1 MKSPKNV
8 LIVGGGTAGLI
19 TAIILKKY
27 LDITVDVVHS
37 KNIGIVGVG
46 EGSTEHF
53 RKFMGF
59 AGIDQH
65 TIIKECDATYKS
77 GIMFANWGDKDY
89 LHNVGEPFNKKLAQ
103 YAHVYGKQIS
113 ENTQYLNSRL
123 LWNNRIEKYWLNR
136 KDTPPFNQFH
146 FNTNKLNDFLIRTA
160 KAAGI
165 GVFEDDIS
173 SVNLDET
180 GNISTLT
187 GAKKEYA
194 YDFYIDSTGFKKLL
208 IGKLGAKWQS
218 YGKYL
223 KMKSAITFQTS
234 DTDDYDMWTVAR
246 AMDYGW
252 LFRIPVWGRH
262 GNGYIFDSD
271 YISAEQA
278 KVEVEKLYGGEIT
291 VGKEFKFD
299 PGCVD
304 RAWIKN
310 CVAIGLSSSFVEPL
324 EASSIGTSIQ
334 QAFLLMHKLAA
345 YDEHII
351 NSYNKSFT
359 SIMDNI
365 RDFVVLHYVTNKT
378 NTPFWKDV
386 GQLEL
391 PDSLQAN
398 LDVWRNKIPIGED
411 FSMISDYALFTQDN
425 FTVVMDGLNLFNR
438 DAIRL
443 EYDRTHIDAK
453 KEAEDVIKQQMKTDL
468 TIDTFSH
475 KEFIS
480 LIRNHL

>member
-1 MKSPKNV
+1 
-8 LIVGGGTAGLI
+8 
-19 TAIILKKY
+19 
-27 LDITVDVVHS
+27 
-37 KNIGIVGVG
+37 
-46 EGSTEHF
+46 
-53 RKFMGF
+53 
-59 AGIDQH
+59 
-65 TIIKECDATYKS
+65 
-77 GIMFANWGDKDY
+77 
-89 LHNVGEPFNKKLAQ
+89 LH
-103 YAHVYGKQIS
+103 
-113 ENTQYLNSRL
+113 
-123 LWNNRIEKYWLNR
+123 
-136 KDTPPFNQFH
+136 
-146 FNTNKLNDFLIRTA
+146 DFLIKTA

-173 SVNLDET
+173 SVNLDEE

-187 GAKKEYA
+187 GGKKEYS

-234 DTDDYDMWTVAR
+234 DTDEYDMWTVAR

-271 YISAEQA
+271 YISTEKA
-278 KVEVEKLYGGEIT
+278 KAEVEKLYGGEIT
-291 VGKEFKFD
+291 IGKEFKFD

-310 CVAIGLSSSFVEPL
+310 CCAIGLSSSFVEPL

-334 QAFLLMHKLAA
+334 QAFLLMHKIAA
-345 YDEHII
+345 YDEHVI

-365 RDFVVLHYVTNKT
+365 RDFVVLQYVTNKT
-378 NTPFWKDV
+378 NTQFWKDV
-386 GQLEL
+386 AQLEL
-391 PDSLQAN
+391 PDSLQTN
-398 LDVWRNKIPIGED
+398 LDMWRNKLPIGED

-438 DAIRL
+438 DSIRL
-443 EYDRTHIDAK
+443 EYERTYSHVK
-453 KEAEDVIKQQMKTDL
+453 KEAEDVIKQQLKTDC

-480 LIRNHL
+480 LVRNHL